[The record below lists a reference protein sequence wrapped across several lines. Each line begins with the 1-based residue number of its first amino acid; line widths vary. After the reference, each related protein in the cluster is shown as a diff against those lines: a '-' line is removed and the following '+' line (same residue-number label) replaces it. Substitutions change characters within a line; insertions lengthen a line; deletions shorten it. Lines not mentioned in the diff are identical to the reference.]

1 MVELFTRS
9 YLFLLQDI
17 HIMDGS
23 DEEDQMLKVDFIWY
37 PKFFNLISYSLDQNF
52 GYFLFN
58 FDWLQTFQP
67 IGLILQMG

>member
-37 PKFFNLISYSLDQNF
+37 PKFLTSF
-52 GYFLFN
+52 
-58 FDWLQTFQP
+58 
-67 IGLILQMG
+67 LILWIKTLDTFYLILIGYKHFNQ